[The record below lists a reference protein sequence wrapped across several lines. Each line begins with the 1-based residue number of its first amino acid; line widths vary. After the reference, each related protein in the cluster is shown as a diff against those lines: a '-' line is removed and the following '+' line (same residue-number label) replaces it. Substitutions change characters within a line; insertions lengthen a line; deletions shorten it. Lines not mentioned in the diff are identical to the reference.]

1 MKQSKRPI
9 RKARRKA
16 RRAKVKTELDR
27 WRDTVYAELVD
38 LRKRV
43 YTLETLLETN
53 REGQIYRQVMDA
65 ERDAKP

>member
-1 MKQSKRPI
+1 MSKRPI

-16 RRAKVKTELDR
+16 RRAKVKTELER
-27 WRDTVYAELVD
+27 WRESVYAQLMD

-53 REGQIYRQVMDA
+53 REGKIYRQVVVDA
-65 ERDAKP
+65 ERAAKP